1 MTLALTL
8 VRRGLIAATL
18 FVILLVPL
26 RGGDAPAQTRGTNI
40 DVLVV
45 VDTTR
50 SMAALDYGDGEPR
63 WNGVEQ
69 DLTALAEELPGARF
83 GLLTYGADASLV
95 LPFTTD
101 TSAFHSAVETTV
113 VESIFYAAGSRV
125 DRPIYEVTTTLERA
139 AEIDPD
145 RRRFVVFVSDGEDTD
160 SGNPAP
166 YDEVGDL
173 VTGGVVLGYGTEKGA
188 RMPEADDMTLD
199 EGYVYDY
206 ERLEDAIS
214 KADPENLESLADD
227 LGVDYVHRTEP
238 GGMDKVAAELRST
251 ASTTGTSG
259 SDQRDL
265 VWIAGLV
272 LVLLL
277 LWELYVAA
285 RAWAVA
291 SDALRALPDRG
302 GTR

>member
-1 MTLALTL
+1 MPVLTI
-8 VRRGLIAATL
+8 VRRVLIAATL
-18 FVILLVPL
+18 VVILLVPL
-26 RGGDAPAQTRGTNI
+26 RGGNAPVVTKGSDI

-69 DLTALAEELPGARF
+69 DLPALAEALPGARF
-83 GLLTYGADASLV
+83 GLLTYGADADLV

-101 TSAFHSAVETTV
+101 TAAFTSAVETTF
-113 VESIFYAAGSRV
+113 VESVFFSAGSRI
-125 DRPIYEVTTTLERA
+125 DRPVYEVTTTLERA
-139 AEIDPD
+139 AELDPD

-160 SGNPAP
+160 EGQPAP

-173 VTGGVVLGYGTEKGA
+173 IAGGAVLGYGTEEGA
-188 RMPEADDMTLD
+188 RMPEADDMSTD
-199 EGYVYDY
+199 QGYVYDY
-206 ERLEDAIS
+206 QELTDAIS
-214 KADPENLESLADD
+214 RADPENLADLADELD
-227 LGVDYVHRTEP
+227 VDYVHRTTP
-238 GGMDKVAAELRST
+238 GGMDEVAADFRST
-251 ASTTGTSG
+251 PSNDGTSG
-259 SDQRDL
+259 SGQRDL

-285 RAWAVA
+285 RAWTLA
-291 SDALRALPDRG
+291 SEALRAVPGQG
-302 GTR
+302 GPR

>member
-1 MTLALTL
+1 MPALTI
-8 VRRGLIAATL
+8 VRRVLIAATL

-26 RGGDAPAQTRGTNI
+26 RGGDAPVATKGADV
-40 DVLVV
+40 DVLFV

-101 TSAFHSAVETTV
+101 AAAFTSAVETTV
-113 VESIFYAAGSRV
+113 VESIFYAAGSRT

-139 AEIDPD
+139 EEVDPD
-145 RRRFVVFVSDGEDTD
+145 RRRFVVFVSDGENTD
-160 SGNPAP
+160 EGRLAP

-173 VTGGVVLGYGTEKGA
+173 ISGGVVLGYGTEKGA
-188 RMPEADDMTLD
+188 RMPEADDMSTD

-206 ERLEDAIS
+206 EELADAIS
-214 KADPENLESLADD
+214 HADPDGLEKLADD
-227 LGVDYVHRTEP
+227 LDVDYVHRTQP
-238 GGMDKVAAELRST
+238 GGMDEVAADFRST
-251 ASTTGTSG
+251 LTTAGTSG
-259 SDQRDL
+259 SGERDL

-277 LWELYVAA
+277 LWEVYVAA
-285 RAWAVA
+285 RAWTVA
-291 SDALRALPDRG
+291 SDALRTVPGEG
-302 GTR
+302 GAR

>member
-1 MTLALTL
+1 MPVLTL
-8 VRRGLIAATL
+8 VRRVLIAATL
-18 FVILLVPL
+18 VVILLVPL
-26 RGGDAPAQTRGTNI
+26 RGGNVPVATQGSDI
-40 DVLVV
+40 DVLFV

-69 DLTALAEELPGARF
+69 DLPALAEELPGARF
-83 GLLTYGADASLV
+83 GLLTYGADANLV

-101 TSAFHSAVETTV
+101 TAALVSAVETTF
-113 VESIFYAAGSRV
+113 VESVFFAAGSRI

-139 AEIDPD
+139 EEVDPD

-160 SGNPAP
+160 DGQPAP

-173 VTGGVVLGYGTEKGA
+173 IAGGAVLGYGTEEGA
-188 RMPEADDMTLD
+188 RMPEADDMSTD

-206 ERLEDAIS
+206 QELKDAIS
-214 KADPENLESLADD
+214 HADPDNLTDLADELD
-227 LGVDYVHRTEP
+227 VDYVHRTAP
-238 GGMDKVAAELRST
+238 GGMDEIAADFRST
-251 ASTTGTSG
+251 LSDDGTAGSG
-259 SDQRDL
+259 KRDL

-272 LVLLL
+272 LALLL

-285 RAWAVA
+285 RAWTIA
-291 SDALRALPDRG
+291 SEALRAVPGQDAPR
-302 GTR
+302 

>member
-1 MTLALTL
+1 MPVLTL
-8 VRRGLIAATL
+8 VRRVLIAATL
-18 FVILLVPL
+18 VVILLVPL
-26 RGGDAPAQTRGTNI
+26 RGGNVPVATQGSDI
-40 DVLVV
+40 DVLFV

-69 DLTALAEELPGARF
+69 DLPALAEELPGARF
-83 GLLTYGADASLV
+83 GLLTYGADANLV

-101 TSAFHSAVETTV
+101 TAALVSAVETTF
-113 VESIFYAAGSRV
+113 VESVFFAAGSRI

-139 AEIDPD
+139 EEVDPD

-160 SGNPAP
+160 DGQPAP

-173 VTGGVVLGYGTEKGA
+173 IAGGAVLGYGTEEGA
-188 RMPEADDMTLD
+188 RMPEADDMSTD

-206 ERLEDAIS
+206 QELKDAIS
-214 KADPENLESLADD
+214 HADPDNLADLAD
-227 LGVDYVHRTEP
+227 ELDVDYVHRTAP
-238 GGMDKVAAELRST
+238 GGMDEIAADFRST
-251 ASTTGTSG
+251 LSDDGTAGSG
-259 SDQRDL
+259 KRDL

-272 LVLLL
+272 LALLL

-285 RAWAVA
+285 RAWTVA
-291 SDALRALPDRG
+291 SEALRAVPGQDAPR
-302 GTR
+302 